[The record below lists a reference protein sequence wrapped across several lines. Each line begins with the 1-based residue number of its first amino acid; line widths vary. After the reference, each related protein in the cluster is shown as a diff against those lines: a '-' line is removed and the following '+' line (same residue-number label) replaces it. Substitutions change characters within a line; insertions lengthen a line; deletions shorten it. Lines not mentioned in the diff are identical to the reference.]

1 MPKKRKRRFVLACVL
16 VLSIRSTKVNADLFA
31 EGFKLDPLPQKAPQ
45 SRPYSWYKP
54 KFPTWGRRLP
64 KTMLEARKSSGVK
77 NFSYYSS
84 EFDCKFLYSQ
94 LQAKFKHAFRF
105 GIKGNYKTEN
115 RKLFFEA
122 LLKHMREFKPISGTY
137 HNKPVYH
144 YLDVETGL
152 NVMINKETKQF
163 LSGWKLSDKQLE
175 HVLHDGH
182 LGGG

>member
-1 MPKKRKRRFVLACVL
+1 MSRKRKRKFLLAFIL
-16 VLSIRSTKVNADLFA
+16 ALSIRSTKVNADLFA
-31 EGFKLDPLPQKAPQ
+31 EGFRLDPFPQKAPK

-54 KFPTWGRRLP
+54 NFPTWRRVP
-64 KTMLEARKSSGVK
+64 RTMLEARKSNGAK

-84 EFDCKFLYSQ
+84 EFDCKFFYSQ

-105 GIKGNYKTEN
+105 GIKGNYNKEN

-122 LLKHMREFKPISGTY
+122 LLNHIRQFKPISGTY
-137 HNKPVYH
+137 HNKLVYH
-144 YLDVETGL
+144 YLDPETGL